1 MSYCSNVP
9 VQLDVTDLSLHD
21 EYKVRVMCSM
31 RSIVDSRKI
40 LVGTWGQE
48 QRFVLS
54 REFTDPFRHRLN
66 DIPRIPDQCTYQSS
80 ICSPNSKCMRL
91 KDVGPVR
98 LGSYPKGLFLAT
110 AVCCDDSHMLR
121 IRTCC

>member
-1 MSYCSNVP
+1 
-9 VQLDVTDLSLHD
+9 
-21 EYKVRVMCSM
+21 MCSV

-54 REFTDPFRHRLN
+54 H
-66 DIPRIPDQCTYQSS
+66 QCTYQSS

-98 LGSYPKGLFLAT
+98 LGSYPKGLFLAA

-121 IRTCC
+121 IRTSC